1 MFASGS
7 YEAASGSIDAFVWI
21 ASYAALFGIAYL
33 IFKATKGLRNSSTG
47 GKSNVT
53 NPSPPTKASM
63 TDIADLDLKNLP
75 KPMLGSGYPKVKSWN
90 RDPSGKAFERY
101 WDGDNWTSQTRDKDW
116 KKKAK
121 ISKDLVI
128 KTGTHQGDPSFK
140 FVKKT
145 EQIEENHPHTNSQNL
160 SAELATL
167 SELYSK
173 GHLSEEEFRNAK
185 KKVLGS

>member
-121 ISKDLVI
+121 TSKDPVI
-128 KTGTHQGDPSFK
+128 KTGTHQGDPSSR
-140 FVKKT
+140 FVQKT
-145 EQIEENHPHTNSQNL
+145 KEIEETPPHTNSQNL
-160 SAELATL
+160 SAELEIL
-167 SELYSK
+167 SDLFSK
-173 GHLSEEEFRNAK
+173 GHLSEDEFSKAK
-185 KKVLGS
+185 KRILG